1 MSYSTQKSWSPAIS
15 SHLWFKRAGRMPFI
29 SGVVVMTT
37 LPVFAREYFRSKDE
51 TCVLSSSRAKEIK
64 EKSAILLEGIGP
76 LVRFVLFLCLPQ
88 IPK

>member
-1 MSYSTQKSWSPAIS
+1 MGYSVQKSWSRDIS
-15 SHLWFKRAGRMPFI
+15 SDFWFKRAGRMPFI
-29 SGVVVMTT
+29 SEVVVMTT
-37 LPVFAREYFRSKDE
+37 LPVFAREYFRSNDE

-64 EKSAILLEGIGP
+64 EKVSYILLGESS